1 MKQSKKVREVYW
13 AMAPGDEIAKEIK
26 AVWSDY
32 HRWLQTSGQKYLI
45 QTCYDAFYNFDQGG
59 FGLQKSQDG
68 SSAKLKVQHLKSIV
82 ERIHSL
88 VTQAKLSYDVKSNK
102 SDAGSMVTADFG
114 RGLLEYIGNTKGMDG
129 VSSDLVKVGLVCL
142 DSYVYAPWNF
152 IQGERVRD
160 NQFTGDQEFKV
171 LTRFD
176 VASHKKLRNSPFYI
190 VRELLNRYDLMA
202 QYPDKADK
210 ILSVGSLTEDEYLI
224 KPSDS
229 ENDDN
234 DEMVEVYT
242 LLHNK
247 TLALPEGRMTVIC
260 GDEVLDDVRL
270 PYRKMPV
277 VHFQPDKIQ
286 DTVCGDSPITSLVS
300 IQEGIDALY
309 GAVISN
315 NLNYAKQNVWSPSP
329 IQVERLSEGFSN
341 IVSAQEPKALQLV
354 ASSPETYKLIEALQS
369 QQQVLSG
376 IGNVARSN
384 PEASLKSGTSLALML
399 SIAVQHVDSVQKAYA
414 TSVGELASV
423 VIANHQQFASEPRLI
438 EIGGVSKKS
447 FVKSFTG
454 EDLEGITRVACDVG
468 NPLTQNMAGRME
480 LTNNMMQ
487 MGVLKD
493 PKLIVEFMRTGQV
506 ESLTEDQFKDSILI
520 RLENEMMLR
529 GEAPTVMNT
538 DNHPQHIL
546 EHKDI
551 ASDPEIR
558 NNPQL
563 MELLSQHIIDHL
575 DANKNMDMDLAAIL
589 GLQPLPSQ
597 QQQLQAPPGQPN
609 IPGNDPNQ
617 IQLPAEPGQMPE
629 EQRLPNVPNGTPP
642 EFQQ

>member
-1 MKQSKKVREVYW
+1 MREKKKPRAEYW
-13 AMAPGDEIAKEIK
+13 AKAPTTDIASEIK

-32 HRWLQTSGQKYLI
+32 HRWLETSGQKYLI
-45 QTCYDAFYNFDQGG
+45 QSCYDAFYNFDNGG
-59 FGLQKSQDG
+59 FGLSKSKDG
-68 SSAKLKVQHLKSIV
+68 SSAKMKVQHLKSIV

-102 SDAGSMVTADFG
+102 SDAASMVTADFG
-114 RGLLEYIGNTKGMDG
+114 RGLLEYVGNSKGMDE
-129 VSSDLVKVGLVCL
+129 VASDMVKTALVCL

-152 IQGERVRD
+152 IQGERIRD
-160 NQFTGDQEFKV
+160 NQFSGDQEFKV

-176 VASHKKLRNSPFYI
+176 VASHKTLRNTPYYI
-190 VRELLNRYDLMA
+190 VRETLNRYDLMA

-210 ILSVGSLTEDEYLI
+210 LLQVGSLSEDEYLVT
-224 KPSDS
+224 PTDTDQ
-229 ENDDN
+229 DDA
-234 DEMVEVYT
+234 DEMVEVFT

-247 TLALPEGRMTVIC
+247 TLALPEGRMAVIC

-270 PYRKMPV
+270 PYKRLPL
-277 VHFQPDKIQ
+277 VHLQPDKVQ
-286 DTVCGDSPITSLVS
+286 DTVLGDSPITSLVS
-300 IQEGIDALY
+300 IQQGIDALY
-309 GAVISN
+309 GAVLSN
-315 NLNYAKQNVWSPSP
+315 NLNYAKQNIWSPSP

-341 IVSAQEPKALQLV
+341 IVSAAEPKALQLV

-414 TSVGELASV
+414 FAVGELASI
-423 VIANHQQFASEPRLI
+423 VIANFQSFATEPRLI
-438 EIGGVSKKS
+438 EIGGVSKRS
-447 FVKSFTG
+447 FVKQFTG
-454 EDLEGITRVACDVG
+454 EDLEGITRVSCDVG

-493 PKLIVEFMRTGQV
+493 PKLIIEFMRTGQV
-506 ESLTEDQFKDSILI
+506 DSLTEDQFKDSILI
-520 RLENEMMLR
+520 RSENEMMLR
-529 GEAPTVMNT
+529 GESPMVMNT

-563 MELLSQHIIDHL
+563 MEILSQHLIDHL
-575 DANKNMDMDLAAIL
+575 DANKNMDIDLAAVL

-597 QQQLQAPPGQPN
+597 QQQLQPPPGKPN

-617 IQLPAEPGQMPE
+617 VELPAEQGQLPE
-629 EQRLPNVPNGTPP
+629 EQRLPSVPKGTPP
-642 EFQQ
+642 QFS